1 MARDSE
7 ARTLAAA
14 VELRQQVQ
22 ADLTQMRVR
31 AFTLPCGCTTLL

>member
-1 MARDSE
+1 MASDSE

-22 ADLTQMRVR
+22 EDLTQMRVR
-31 AFTLPCGCTTLL
+31 AFFLLCSW